1 MAEEQWRDL
10 NEDRGAGIDNREVKR
25 CLYLMSD
32 CIFNNWPEFK
42 THKIVGT
49 TTRNVDERRRR
60 RRREEEK
67 KPNWIKTRTMI
78 I

>member
-1 MAEEQWRDL
+1 MAEEQWRGL

-42 THKIVGT
+42 THKQLEQPRRMM
-49 TTRNVDERRRR
+49 TRE
-60 RRREEEK
+60 EEEK
-67 KPNWIKTRTMI
+67 KKRRRKEEAELD
-78 I
+78 